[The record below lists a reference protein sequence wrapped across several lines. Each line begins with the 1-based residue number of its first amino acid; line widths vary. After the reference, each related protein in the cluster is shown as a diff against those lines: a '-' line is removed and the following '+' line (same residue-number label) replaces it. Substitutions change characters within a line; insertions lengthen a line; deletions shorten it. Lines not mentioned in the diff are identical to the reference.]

1 MHLDLAINLLEH
13 VGVDMLDLV
22 GEDVALRRQLA
33 DRIGGGKRA
42 ADVRMQGI
50 DLFCGRVRSDVED
63 HGLQVEPVRGLD
75 QHPTELRASKHMS
88 AAPLRKE
95 GGGEKRVPGRR
106 LKYQSCENPLFC
118 RARWV
123 VGGGVIL
130 EGTWTA
136 IFAY

>member
-50 DLFCGRVRSDVED
+50 DLFGGRVRSDVED
-63 HGLQVEPVRGLD
+63 HGLQVEPVCGLD
-75 QHPTELRASKHMS
+75 QHPTELRASRKHVHMRMS
-88 AAPLRKE
+88 AREYL
-95 GGGEKRVPGRR
+95 
-106 LKYQSCENPLFC
+106 
-118 RARWV
+118 
-123 VGGGVIL
+123 
-130 EGTWTA
+130 TTA
-136 IFAY
+136 